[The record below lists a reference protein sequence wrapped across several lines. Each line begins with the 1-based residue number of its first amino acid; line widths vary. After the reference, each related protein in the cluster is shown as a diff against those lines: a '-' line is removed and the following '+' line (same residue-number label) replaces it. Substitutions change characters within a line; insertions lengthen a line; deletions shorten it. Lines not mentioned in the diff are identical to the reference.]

1 MIAREEGVTTKEHEG
16 LVGGDL
22 GGAGLVGTVLHL
34 D

>member
-22 GGAGLVGTVLHL
+22 EEAGVVGPVLHL